1 MQNCTTRLWLYNKMS
16 QFVATIKKINS
27 IDNLN
32 IVEFDFHGLTL
43 KMMSLDLNDDVQVG
57 KKVKLSVKP
66 TNISIAKNL
75 IGEISLSNQIVATIE
90 NLENG
95 QLLSSVSL
103 KVHNTLLESI
113 ITVDSSK
120 RMNLQIGEVVTI
132 LIKASNLSIG
142 EVLND

>member
-1 MQNCTTRLWLYNKMS
+1 MS
-16 QFVATIKKINS
+16 QLVATIKKINS

-43 KMMSLDLNDDVQVG
+43 KMMSLDLNTDVQVG

-95 QLLSSVSL
+95 QLLSSISL
-103 KVHNTLLESI
+103 KVHNTILESI

-120 RMNLQIGEVVTI
+120 RMNLQIGESVTI
-132 LIKASNLSIG
+132 LIKASNLSIA

>member
-1 MQNCTTRLWLYNKMS
+1 MS
-16 QFVATIKKINS
+16 KFIATIKKIQS

-32 IVEFDFHGLTL
+32 IVEFEFDGLTL
-43 KMMSLDLNDDVQVG
+43 KMMSLDLNDDVKIG
-57 KKVKLSVKP
+57 KKVELSVKP
-66 TNISIAKNL
+66 SNISIAKNL
-75 IGEISLSNQIVATIE
+75 IGEISLSNQIVATIQS
-90 NLENG
+90 LENG
-95 QLLSSVSL
+95 QLLTSVIL
-103 KVHNTLLESI
+103 KINDTLLESI

>member
-1 MQNCTTRLWLYNKMS
+1 MS

-43 KMMSLDLNDDVQVG
+43 KMMSLDLNDDVKIG
-57 KKVKLSVKP
+57 KKVELSVKP
-66 TNISIAKNL
+66 SNISIAKNL
-75 IGEISLSNQIVATIE
+75 IGEISLSNQIVATIQS
-90 NLENG
+90 LENG
-95 QLLSSVSL
+95 QLLTSVIL
-103 KVHNTLLESI
+103 KINDTLLESI

>member
-1 MQNCTTRLWLYNKMS
+1 MS
-16 QFVATIKKINS
+16 QLVATIKKITS
-27 IDNLN
+27 VDNLN
-32 IVEFDFHGLTL
+32 IVEFDFNGLTL
-43 KMMSLDLNDDVQVG
+43 KMMSLDLNADVQVG

>member
-1 MQNCTTRLWLYNKMS
+1 MS
-16 QFVATIKKINS
+16 QLVATIKKINS
-27 IDNLN
+27 VDNLN
-32 IVEFDFHGLTL
+32 IVEFDFNGLTL
-43 KMMSLDLNDDVQVG
+43 KMMSLDLNDDVKIG

-66 TNISIAKNL
+66 SNISIAKNL
-75 IGEISLSNQIVATIE
+75 IGEISLSNQIVATIQS
-90 NLENG
+90 LENG
-95 QLLSSVSL
+95 QLLTSVIL
-103 KVHNTLLESI
+103 KINDTLLESI

>member
-1 MQNCTTRLWLYNKMS
+1 MS
-16 QFVATIKKINS
+16 QLVATIKKINS
-27 IDNLN
+27 VDNLN
-32 IVEFDFHGLTL
+32 IVEFDFNGLTL
-43 KMMSLDLNDDVQVG
+43 KMMSLDLNDDVKIG
-57 KKVKLSVKP
+57 KKVELSVKP

-120 RMNLQIGEVVTI
+120 RMNLQIGGNVTI
-132 LIKASNLSIG
+132 LIKASDLSIS

>member
-1 MQNCTTRLWLYNKMS
+1 MS
-16 QFVATIKKINS
+16 QLVATIKEINS
-27 IDNLN
+27 VDNLN
-32 IVEFDFHGLTL
+32 IVEFDFNGLTL

-57 KKVKLSVKP
+57 KRVKLSIKP
-66 TNISIAKNL
+66 TNISLAKNL
-75 IGEISLSNQIVATIE
+75 RGEISLSNQIDATIE

-95 QLLSSVSL
+95 QLLTSVIL
-103 KVHNTLLESI
+103 KVNDTILESI

>member
-1 MQNCTTRLWLYNKMS
+1 MS
-16 QFVATIKKINS
+16 QLVATIKKINS

-43 KMMSLDLNDDVQVG
+43 KMMSLDLNTDVQVG

-132 LIKASNLSIG
+132 LIKASNLSIE
-142 EVLND
+142 EVIND

>member
-1 MQNCTTRLWLYNKMS
+1 MS
-16 QFVATIKKINS
+16 QLVATIKKINS

-43 KMMSLDLNDDVQVG
+43 KMMSLDLNADVQVG

-95 QLLSSVSL
+95 QLLSSISL
-103 KVHNTLLESI
+103 KVHNTILESI

-120 RMNLQIGEVVTI
+120 RMNLQIGEKVTI
-132 LIKASNLSIG
+132 LIKASNLSIA

>member
-1 MQNCTTRLWLYNKMS
+1 MS
-16 QFVATIKKINS
+16 QLVATIKKINS

-43 KMMSLDLNDDVQVG
+43 KMMSLDLNADVQVG

-120 RMNLQIGEVVTI
+120 RMNLQIGESVTI

>member
-1 MQNCTTRLWLYNKMS
+1 MS
-16 QFVATIKKINS
+16 QLVATIKKINS

-43 KMMSLDLNDDVQVG
+43 KMMSLDLNNDVQVG

-132 LIKASNLSIG
+132 LIKASNLSIE
-142 EVLND
+142 EVIND

>member
-1 MQNCTTRLWLYNKMS
+1 MRQL
-16 QFVATIKKINS
+16 VATIKKINS

-43 KMMSLDLNDDVQVG
+43 KMMSLDLNADVQVG